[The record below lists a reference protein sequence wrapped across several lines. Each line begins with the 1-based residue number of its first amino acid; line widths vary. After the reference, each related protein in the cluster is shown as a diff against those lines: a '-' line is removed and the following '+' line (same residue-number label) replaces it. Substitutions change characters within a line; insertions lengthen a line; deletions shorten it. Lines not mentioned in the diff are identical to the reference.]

1 MAKLNLFVL
10 SSMLGFLCTAV
21 HAEGCVAMLADVSG
35 GVTMAETASAKQQ
48 DWWPVHLLQCLAP
61 RKVLFLPS
69 GASATVYFPI
79 NGTAV
84 DLRGSSRYEIL
95 PDGARPIANAPAPE
109 RRTLNAAFRDIQL
122 DRAEYNSAGVRMRQ
136 PEKAAGPVLLFP
148 RGIVVSGDPLVFRWE
163 AAGAGNAKYH
173 FELARSRSEVLF
185 EATTDSTELTLPGEL
200 RLAPGERFMWR
211 VSLISPTAKVGGRW
225 QKFVLATDA
234 ARELAARLDRD
245 VPAPS
250 AAERNLREVLLIQ
263 RMPPEQ

>member
-1 MAKLNLFVL
+1 MAKLSLFVL
-10 SSMLGFLCTAV
+10 SSMLGFLCAAV
-21 HAEGCVAMLADVSG
+21 HAEGCVAMLADVSS

-69 GASATVYFPI
+69 GASATVYFPS

-173 FELARSRSEVLF
+173 FELARSRSEVLY
-185 EATTDSTELTLPGEL
+185 ETTTDATELTLPGEL
-200 RLAPGERFMWR
+200 TLAPGERFMWR
-211 VSLISPTAKVGGRW
+211 VGLISPTAKVSGRW

-250 AAERNLREVLLIQ
+250 AAERNLREVLLFQ